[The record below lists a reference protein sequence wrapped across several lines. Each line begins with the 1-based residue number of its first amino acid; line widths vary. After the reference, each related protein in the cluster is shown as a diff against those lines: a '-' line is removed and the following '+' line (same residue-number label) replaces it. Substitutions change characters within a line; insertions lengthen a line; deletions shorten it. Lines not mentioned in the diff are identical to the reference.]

1 MFLDLNLY
9 LIDYRYYNLRNGK
22 VGTLTTEGGE
32 RAIQKEWKVGGVIIL
47 RMLLKVIGVVIIF
60 T

>member
-1 MFLDLNLY
+1 
-9 LIDYRYYNLRNGK
+9 